1 MNLGKCGVC
10 GDLYDVLFCYNEVGG
25 KFVNGIV
32 FCYYSINDIFINV
45 IVEVKKNMRGYFEFC
60 LCFEVLE
67 LVLVMYVC
75 LDKYYLE
82 IEGYGK

>member
-1 MNLGKCGVC
+1 MGYYIFYICLNLFVI
-10 GDLYDVLFCYNEVGG
+10 DVERN
-25 KFVNGIV
+25 
-32 FCYYSINDIFINV
+32 INDIFINV